1 MRSILMPDITRLKN
15 IVLLFIAVL
24 GLSFSHVKAQE
35 KVDRTV
41 ATIKI
46 KDTTMVIS
54 IKHSDVMFQ
63 LAITPE
69 VPLDPPTSK
78 DFDLALKA
86 VINQRL
92 IHQFSGMGE
101 RPTDA
106 EIRAELVRILRGFPS
121 TQSLYS
127 RVQILGSKPLQDFDL
142 MTRVEQIAWMEKYL
156 NSQFLSR
163 IVVTPKEEEEHYQN
177 VFSPEFRRRNPSAP
191 VPELDKQR
199 LQIREILTEARA
211 KKAIGDF
218 LSDLKQK
225 AEITIS
231 EQSKPTDS
239 NNQLPNKD

>member
-1 MRSILMPDITRLKN
+1 MPDITRLKN

-24 GLSFSHVKAQE
+24 GLSLSHVKAQE

-78 DFDLALKA
+78 DFDLALQA

-92 IHQFSGMGE
+92 IALSGMGT

-106 EIRAELVRILRGFPS
+106 EIRTQLVRILSRFPS
-121 TQSLYS
+121 KESLDR
-127 RVQILGSKPLQDFDL
+127 RVQILGSKALQNFDL

-177 VFSPEFRRRNPSAP
+177 VFSPEFRRRFPGAP

-199 LQIREILTEARA
+199 LQIREILTVARA
-211 KKAIGDF
+211 EKAIGDF

-225 AEITIS
+225 AEIIIS
-231 EQSKPTDS
+231 GQIKPTDS
-239 NNQLPNKD
+239 NNQLPNND